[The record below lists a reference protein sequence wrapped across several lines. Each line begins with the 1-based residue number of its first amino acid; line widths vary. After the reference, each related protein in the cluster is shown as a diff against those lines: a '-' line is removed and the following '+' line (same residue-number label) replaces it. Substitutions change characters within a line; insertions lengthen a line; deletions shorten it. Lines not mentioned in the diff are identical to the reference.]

1 MTYAAMVGDRDPFHA
16 AVRDHAWKLTFI
28 LTVAAVIAG
37 CLQAPLS
44 VITQSRATLY
54 LDDISVIAAFFSVLV
69 GGLLALP
76 GLPVILTGLWLLALV
91 GGLVE
96 TTAIA
101 RADGLNF
108 MRQVSYPAVLIV
120 VGMRLGSDGLRRIS
134 RLAIVIGLINSCY
147 APFELFGNKILDPT
161 KLLAT
166 SADNISYLIRGLP
179 GYYWIQLGGLGSRV
193 VERAGGFVLNPPICG
208 LVTGFAFAAAWHD
221 RDIRWRRGVLACT
234 GVATCLTF
242 SRGGI
247 LVALAG
253 AFLPGIVRWLGRSAG
268 LICFGLGGIV
278 VGGYVAG
285 QGGSAAHSNGL
296 MVGVMDALHYPAGR
310 GYGHTGDL
318 AKILGT
324 SSTGES
330 LAGIAFSAGG
340 VIEVVLVVVLF
351 VALWRRL
358 HGTFGGYAAIGVATV
373 VAASLSETAGA
384 LNGTIPMWLS
394 IGVAL
399 TDRVARPH
407 LGAAGHGHQSLRWER

>member
-1 MTYAAMVGDRDPFHA
+1 MGEVLSLPGRG
-16 AVRDHAWKLTFI
+16 AVRDHAWRLTFF
-28 LTVAAVIAG
+28 LTATAVIAG
-37 CLQAPLS
+37 FLQAPLS
-44 VITQSRATLY
+44 VVTQNRATLY
-54 LDDISVIAAFFSVLV
+54 LDDLSVIAAFCSVLV
-69 GGLLALP
+69 GGLLVLP
-76 GLPVILTGLWLLALV
+76 GLPAILAGLWLLVLAAAFL
-91 GGLVE
+91 E
-96 TTAIA
+96 TTAISQV
-101 RADGLNF
+101 DGLNF
-108 MRQVSYPAVLIV
+108 MRQVSYPAVLIL
-120 VGMRLGSDGLRRIS
+120 VGMRLGGAGLRRIS
-134 RLAIVIGLINSCY
+134 RLAIGIGLINSFY
-147 APFELFGNKILDPT
+147 APFELFGHKIVDPT
-161 KLLAT
+161 RLLST
-166 SADNISYLIRGLP
+166 STDNISYLIRGLP

-193 VERAGGFVLNPPICG
+193 VERAGGLVLNPPICG

-221 RDIRWRRGVLACT
+221 REIRWRRGVLACT
-234 GVATCLTF
+234 GLATCLTF

-268 LICFGLGGIV
+268 LVCFGLGGII

-296 MVGVMDALHYPAGR
+296 LVGLLDALHYPMGR
-310 GYGHTGDL
+310 GYGFTGDL

-340 VIEVVLVVVLF
+340 ITEVALVGILF

-358 HGTFGGYAAIGVATV
+358 HGEFGEYAAIGVATV
-373 VAASLSETAGA
+373 VAASVSETAGA

-399 TDRVARPH
+399 TGR
-407 LGAAGHGHQSLRWER
+407 LGQPRRGVTATRHQPLLSGRRR